1 MAECRADAALVLKA
15 AADAVGLG
23 RNNVRED
30 AVKHGGVTKEPN
42 ALLHLLV
49 AADLQQD
56 GCYGLYISGL
66 YSYHKA

>member
-1 MAECRADAALVLKA
+1 MVECRADAALVLKA

-30 AVKHGGVTKEPN
+30 AVKHGGVTNEPN
-42 ALLHLLV
+42 AMLHLLV
-49 AADLQQD
+49 AADLQQV
-56 GCYGLYISGL
+56 GRYGLHSYGL